1 MSRANAQANGGCT
14 MRWLRT
20 AVLALLV
27 LGAIGFAGAV
37 TAVFVRP
44 ELMPPGPY
52 HPRGI
57 YYALRGYRVHPW
69 IRVDPVKSYTLKVW
83 STRWPLFRGGY
94 GYDDLIDETRAEF
107 RALYPNVEVE
117 YVLLRL
123 DEIGE
128 AIAQAVDN
136 NTQPDVC
143 VAPFDPSLVESG
155 AVVPV
160 DAFMDRTVAGDAG
173 AEAFEPRA
181 LQALTIE
188 GRVWAWPSWIAV
200 QAWAG
205 NAQLLRKAG
214 VDVERVMTFGWSY
227 DDVLAMARALAA
239 QQVGVD
245 ERYRAYP
252 LVLETTST
260 ATLDT
265 LMRAAGKAL
274 AVNADGSLAW
284 HGASLAETLSFLEEA
299 RDEDAFP
306 EPVPRM
312 GERML
317 ELFWTGRAAVIGPV
331 GPGFARHVRERLE
344 RIAKGEFPSAREGV
358 EPVLLPIPHP
368 PGGEANSCTSVTSVM
383 AFRRPGPGGEDA
395 ARLAVEFARQLA
407 RKEALW
413 LAKEMCVVP
422 AHLGDRQ
429 EVLGMI
435 GPDGASERF
444 LTLSAASGTPCG
456 HRSARLALMEKDVRT
471 RAIAPA
477 LAEFWEGTLRARDF
491 DAYVA
496 RLLASGAPAPERVK
510 RN

>member
-1 MSRANAQANGGCT
+1 

-20 AVLALLV
+20 AVLALSILV
-27 LGAIGFAGAV
+27 VFGFTGV
-37 TAVFVRP
+37 VIAVFAEP

-52 HPRGI
+52 HPRAV
-57 YYALRGYRVHPW
+57 YYALRGCRVHPW
-69 IRVDPVKSYTLKVW
+69 VRVDPVKSYTLKVW

-94 GYDDLIDETRAEF
+94 GYDDLIDEAEAEF

-123 DEIGE
+123 DEIAQ
-128 AIAQAVDN
+128 AIAEAVDN
-136 NTQPDVC
+136 STPPDVC

-155 AVVPV
+155 LVVPV
-160 DAFMDRTVAGDAG
+160 DAFMDRSVADDAG

-181 LQALTIE
+181 LQALTVD
-188 GRVWAWPSWIAV
+188 GRVWAWPSWISV

-205 NAQLLRKAG
+205 NAQLLREAG
-214 VDVERVMTFGWSY
+214 VDVKRVMTFGWSY
-227 DDVLAMARALAA
+227 EDVLAMARALAA
-239 QQVGVD
+239 RQAGVE
-245 ERYRAYP
+245 ERHRAYA

-260 ATLDT
+260 ASLDT
-265 LMRAAGKAL
+265 LMRAAGLGLAL
-274 AVNADGSLAW
+274 EADGSLAW
-284 HGASLAETLSFLEEA
+284 HGAPLVEALSFLEEA
-299 RDEDAFP
+299 RDEGAFP
-306 EPVPRM
+306 EPVSRM

-344 RIAKGEFPSAREGV
+344 RIARGDLPSAREGV
-358 EPVLLPIPHP
+358 EPVLLPVPHP
-368 PGGEANSCTSVTSVM
+368 RGGEANSCTSVTSVM
-383 AFRRPGPGGEDA
+383 AFKRPGPGGEDA
-395 ARLAVEFARQLA
+395 ARLAVEFARLLA

-429 EVLGMI
+429 RVLGMI

-444 LTLSAASGTPCG
+444 LTLSAASGTACG
-456 HRSARLALMEKDVRT
+456 HKSARLALMEKEVRA

-477 LAEFWEGTLRARDF
+477 LAEFWKGALRARDF
-491 DAYVA
+491 DAYVT
-496 RLLASGAPAPERVK
+496 RLLGGGAPAPGGAK